1 MNGWDKLRLNAG
13 TEEMHF
19 GLWRGGEDEK
29 MGLVISID
37 NALMFVQFASG
48 SRETQD

>member
-19 GLWRGGEDEK
+19 GIQRGGEEEK
-29 MGLVISID
+29 IGLVISLYK
-37 NALMFVQFASG
+37 ALMFVQFASG